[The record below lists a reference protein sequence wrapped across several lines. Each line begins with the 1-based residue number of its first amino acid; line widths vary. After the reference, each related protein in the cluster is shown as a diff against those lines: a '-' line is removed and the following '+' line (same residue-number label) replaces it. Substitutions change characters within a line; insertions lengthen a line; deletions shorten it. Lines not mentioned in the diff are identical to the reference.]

1 MDELEAI
8 SMMGW
13 FSGGIHPH
21 LTRIFNPTKF
31 CDAPGS
37 EDSTRTLAKNAL
49 EKNFARLTSGL
60 PAANS
65 SLIISPR
72 WTDISFGARAAPP
85 QRDLEVDGYVN
96 VVAHHNRLHQR
107 NSVKKALAFEKET
120 MAGFAKT

>member
-8 SMMGW
+8 SMMAW

-37 EDSTRTLAKNAL
+37 EDSTRTLAKMRWRRISL
-49 EKNFARLTSGL
+49 RLTSGL

-65 SLIISPR
+65 SFDISVCR
-72 WTDISFGARAAPP
+72 THISFGARAAP
-85 QRDLEVDGYVN
+85 RSLIS
-96 VVAHHNRLHQR
+96 RW
-107 NSVKKALAFEKET
+107 
-120 MAGFAKT
+120 MAM